1 MSNDELKKEMGTKEA
16 EELEEQIEIIE
27 QATEDEEKVEVT
39 REGLTD
45 DRIAALEEE
54 KEGFKN
60 ALIQE
65 RADFE
70 NYKKRN
76 ADVASASYQK
86 GVADAVTQLL
96 PVLDNFERA
105 LSSGSEDKAFLDGMV
120 MIQRQLNNVL
130 TSIGVTEIDTDGKFD
145 PNIHNALMQADEEGF
160 ESGDIIEVL
169 QKGYKMK
176 DITLRPANVKV
187 NK

>member
-1 MSNDELKKEMGTKEA
+1 MSNDELNKEMSAQEA

-27 QATEDEEKVEVT
+27 QATADEKKVEVI
-39 REGLTD
+39 REELTD
-45 DRIAALEEE
+45 DRIEALEEE
-54 KEGFKN
+54 RDGYKN

-76 ADVASASYQK
+76 MDISSSAYQK

-105 LSSGSEDKAFLDGMV
+105 LSSGSTDKGFLDGMV
-120 MIQRQLNNVL
+120 MIQRQFNDAL
-130 TSIGVTEIDTDGKFD
+130 TAIGVLEIDTNGKFD
-145 PNIHNALMQADEEGF
+145 PKVHNALMQAEEDGF
-160 ESGDIIEVL
+160 ESGDIIETL
-169 QKGYKMK
+169 QKGYKLK
-176 DITLRPANVKV
+176 DVILRHTNVKV